1 MAGSRS
7 TGKKRKDKVPSV
19 IMIRNTMVVATGRLI
34 DVVVNA
40 IVLSLVWWPEGN
52 VLS

>member
-7 TGKKRKDKVPSV
+7 TGKNRKDKVPSV

-34 DVVVNA
+34 EVVVIA
-40 IVLSLVWWPEGN
+40 MVRVLV
-52 VLS
+52 